1 MAYTDSVFTAAQVE
15 LGKLFSEAELRL
27 ALRPAN
33 TILLKNAPALFA
45 NLQQI
50 EDSEG
55 TQADAF
61 YMTRTTDTVA
71 NARIGTHTGDPGTS
85 AHETLAFTTYARN
98 FSFSQ
103 KNSQHNVFNAARMM
117 ANDIYNTCADIHIA
131 IETDSIAWFET
142 NKSGVNDY
150 SGDFG
155 TFDGT
160 DDIFNVL
167 NTDKDRF
174 FSIVK
179 TMMSAGNDYAGNL
192 DVIFSADG
200 QIIFNEQAA
209 QGVGNDK
216 NLAYQLAGF
225 DFSGVTSGI
234 TTDADE
240 LLQMYTWEKGRAA
253 MVARI
258 PKINTTGLE
267 TPVADY
273 FTFPCPFG
281 SGITFAV
288 HAYWAK
294 SDGGTYSQDVLRYY
308 QVSVDISRGD
318 APLSTEGETVIQ
330 KCALLTSND

>member
-1 MAYTDSVFTAAQVE
+1 MAYTDSVFTAAQVQLSLMFQE
-15 LGKLFSEAELRL
+15 PELRL

-61 YMTRTTDTVA
+61 YFTRTTDTVSHTR
-71 NARIGTHTGDPGTS
+71 NSTHTGSPGTS
-85 AHETLAFTTYARN
+85 AHDTLSFTTYRRD
-98 FSFSQ
+98 FSTSV
-103 KNSQHNVFNAARMM
+103 KNGMHNVLGARML
-117 ANDIYNTCADIHIA
+117 ANDIYNACADLHA
-131 IETDSIAWFET
+131 DIETDTIAYLET

-155 TFDGT
+155 TFDTT
-160 DDIFNVL
+160 DDIFNVRY
-167 NTDKDRF
+167 TDKDRF

-179 TMMSAGNDYAGNL
+179 TMMQTNDYKLNL
-192 DVIFSADG
+192 DAIFSTDG

-209 QGVGNDK
+209 QGSGNAS
-216 NLAYQLAGF
+216 NLAYQLSGY

-234 TTDADE
+234 TPDADE
-240 LLQMYTWEKGRAA
+240 LLQMYTWQRGSVA

-258 PKINTTGLE
+258 PKVNMQGLS

-273 FTFPCPFG
+273 FTFPDPLG

-288 HAYWAK
+288 HTYWAK
-294 SDGGTYSQDVLRYY
+294 IDNGTYTQDVVRYY
-308 QVSVDISRGD
+308 QVSVDIARGI
-318 APLSTEGETVIQ
+318 APLSAEGESVIQ
-330 KCALLTSND
+330 KSALLTSND

>member
-1 MAYTDSVFTAAQVE
+1 MAYTDSVFTAAQVQLSE
-15 LGKLFSEAELRL
+15 IFSEPELRL

-45 NLQQI
+45 NLEQI

-61 YMTRTTDTVA
+61 YFTRTTDTVS

-85 AHETLAFTTYARN
+85 AHETLAFTVYARN
-98 FSFSQ
+98 FSTSE
-103 KNSQHNVFNAARMM
+103 KNGMHNVLGARLM
-117 ANDIYNTCADIHIA
+117 ANDIYNACADIHA
-131 IETDSIAWFET
+131 DIETDTIAWLET

-150 SGDFG
+150 NGDFG
-155 TFDGT
+155 TFDTT

-167 NTDKDRF
+167 YTDKDRF
-174 FSIVK
+174 FSIIS
-179 TMMSAGNDYAGNL
+179 TMMQSNDYKLGL
-192 DVIFSADG
+192 DTIFSTDG

-209 QGVGNDK
+209 QVATTGT
-216 NLAYQLAGF
+216 NLAYQLAGY

-234 TTDADE
+234 TPDADE
-240 LLQMYTWEKGRAA
+240 WFQMYSWQKGSAA
-253 MVARI
+253 MVARV
-258 PKINTTGLE
+258 PKINSMGLE
-267 TPVADY
+267 TPVAEY

-294 SDGGTYSQDVLRYY
+294 SDAGTYSQDVLKYY
-308 QVSVDISRGD
+308 QISVDIARGD
-318 APLSTEGETVIQ
+318 APLSESGETVIQ
-330 KCALLTSND
+330 KSALLTSND